1 MTYEIKI
8 TFDQDLLPD
17 DFSIAI
23 DESPV
28 AFELVQ
34 RQAIVA
40 QPGSGFLHKLKLVNV
55 IGKRFRIEQVQV
67 GACDL
72 RKLIYLSWVQNPQG
86 EIFQPATELWEAQQV
101 WTLPFAYPLS
111 GWLEQVEKKITNDLF
126 GQNLQSLFDCYY
138 PQSVQLDPE
147 KFPQMIRDFYEH
159 NFSFTVL
166 DRTQPDLLQLPYM
179 VYTHAIDPALVAQ
192 ARQEVEHNLDYVMAN
207 GLSYGQYQAN
217 QAEYSFESNTACW
230 RIIWLSKDKKTTA
243 AAELFP
249 AVNRLVESQ
258 GLDHWYVFVGV
269 LPPGGFIYPHLD
281 FDTVKASSEAYSAYQ
296 GCTQLYIPLSWPAGN
311 LIKFAGAGVVS
322 LHDGQAMVIN
332 NDNYVHSVV
341 NDSDQTRIVLS
352 IRSHQNIID
361 RCNIGVREFESYK

>member
-8 TFDQDLLPD
+8 TFDQALLPD
-17 DFSIAI
+17 DFSIVI

-28 AFELVQ
+28 AFELEQQQV
-34 RQAIVA
+34 RITCAH
-40 QPGSGFLHKLKLVNV
+40 SGFLHQLKLTN
-55 IGKRFRIEQVQV
+55 ISGKRFRIEQVQV

-72 RKLIYLSWVQNPQG
+72 RKLIYLSWIQNQNG
-86 EIFQPATELWEAQQV
+86 QLFQPATELWEAQQV

-126 GQNLQSLFDCYY
+126 GQNLQGLFDCYY
-138 PQSVQLDPE
+138 PQSVQLDAQ

-166 DRTQPDLLQLPYM
+166 DPKQPDLLRLPYM
-179 VYTHAIDPALVAQ
+179 TYDHPVDPDLVAQ
-192 ARQEVEHNLDYVMAN
+192 ARHEVEHNLDYVMAN

-217 QAEYSFESNTACW
+217 LTEYSFESNSACW
-230 RIIWLSKDKKTTA
+230 RIIWLQKDKKTTS

-281 FDTVKASSEAYSAYQ
+281 FDTAKASSQAYSEYQ

-311 LIKFAGAGVVS
+311 LIKFAGAGVLS
-322 LHDGQAMVIN
+322 LDSGQAMVIN

-341 NDSDQTRIVLS
+341 NDSDQNRIVLS

-361 RCNIGVREFESYK
+361 RCNIGVCEFESYK